1 MAFLAYRVDVSGRD
15 ITASWQEREEG
26 ELPAGDVLIEVSYSS
41 VNYKDALSANG
52 NKGVTKEY
60 PHTPGIDAVGTVVSS
75 EDAGFSAGDK
85 VVVFGYDL
93 GMNTEGGFSQRIRV
107 PAAWVL
113 KKPEGLSEEDAMA
126 WGTAGFTAALSVQ
139 KLERAGVS
147 PEKGPVLVTGATGGV
162 GSVAVALLS
171 KLGFSVVAL
180 SGKEEKNAWLTDL
193 GAKKVVGRDDVLAL
207 KGKAM
212 AKPIYQAA
220 VDTVGGDM
228 VSAIIPQL
236 MPEGAVTTCG
246 MIAGVKVEASVFPF
260 ILRGVSLLGVDSV
273 EIPRAD
279 KQAVLDKVAG
289 EWSLPTLE
297 NMTTEIGRDQLP
309 DVLAAILAGKGVGRY
324 RVNPNKADRKSVV

>member
-1 MAFLAYRVDVSGRD
+1 VINMAFLAYRVDVSGRD

-171 KLGFSVVAL
+171 KLGYSVVAL

-289 EWSLPTLE
+289 EWSLPALE

-324 RVNPNKADRKSVV
+324 RVNPNKA

>member
-15 ITASWQEREEG
+15 ITASWQEREES

-171 KLGFSVVAL
+171 KLGYSVVAL

-289 EWSLPTLE
+289 EWSLPALE

-324 RVNPNKADRKSVV
+324 RVNPNKA

>member
-171 KLGFSVVAL
+171 KLGYSVVAL

-289 EWSLPTLE
+289 EWSLPALE
-297 NMTTEIGRDQLP
+297 NMTTEIGRGQLP

-324 RVNPNKADRKSVV
+324 RVNPNKA